1 MLKALALGYAILLSL
16 GSRNA
21 SSFFRHRQRK
31 FSIPEHQFT
40 ALSTILE
47 SFASMPFFFL
57 GYFHVFYCTSLL
69 ANSPQGK
76 SQKVPP
82 RARSF
87 VTNKSGQNIRKHMY
101 KVLMS
106 ELDSPVTRGRIPTN
120 GWITHREY

>member
-57 GYFHVFYCTSLL
+57 ATSMYFIATLFWLI
-69 ANSPQGK
+69 
-76 SQKVPP
+76 PP
-82 RARSF
+82 R
-87 VTNKSGQNIRKHMY
+87 VNLRKFPQEPAH
-101 KVLMS
+101 S
-106 ELDSPVTRGRIPTN
+106 
-120 GWITHREY
+120 